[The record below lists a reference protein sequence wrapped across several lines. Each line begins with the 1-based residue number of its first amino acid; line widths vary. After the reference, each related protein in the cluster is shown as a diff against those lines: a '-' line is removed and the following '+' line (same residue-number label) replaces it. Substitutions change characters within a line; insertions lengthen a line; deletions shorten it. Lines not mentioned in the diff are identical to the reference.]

1 MIRCH
6 QELEELDA
14 TIVCRIFLIFQEPL
28 ALVQR
33 VIAIWRV
40 AWIKNV
46 I

>member
-1 MIRCH
+1 MIRCL
-6 QELEELDA
+6 QELAELDA
-14 TIVCRIFLIFQEPL
+14 TIVCRIFSIFHEPL

-33 VIAIWRV
+33 VIAIWQV